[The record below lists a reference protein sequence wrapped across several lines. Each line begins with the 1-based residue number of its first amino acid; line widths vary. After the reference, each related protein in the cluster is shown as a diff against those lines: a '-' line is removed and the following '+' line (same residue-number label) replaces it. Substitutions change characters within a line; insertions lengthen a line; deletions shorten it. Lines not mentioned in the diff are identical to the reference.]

1 MIVMIDTMFNIM
13 SDTCGVSNEI
23 RKGITFLKN
32 HCPNGLLYI
41 YKNTIGA
48 HSGSDFL
55 WINILSFLVS
65 HVLGR
70 VDKNA
75 VRF

>member
-1 MIVMIDTMFNIM
+1 MIVMIDTMFNIT

>member
-1 MIVMIDTMFNIM
+1 MIVMIETMFNIT

-41 YKNTIGA
+41 YKNTMGARA
-48 HSGSDFL
+48 HSGSDL
-55 WINILSFLVS
+55 HWINIPANSLLS
-65 HVLGR
+65 
-70 VDKNA
+70 
-75 VRF
+75 